1 MNFDGFVTGAVVCEL
16 QKALTGGRIE
26 KIYQPEADELVFH
39 IHSGGI
45 KHRLYLS
52 ASGGHARLHLL
63 KEKEYGNPQTPFSFC
78 MLLRKHL
85 QGGRIAGIRQVES
98 ERIIQIDVNHP
109 DEMGYSVDK
118 QLVIEIM
125 GKHSNISAVDLSTGR
140 ILDSIRRVG
149 IDVNRYR
156 QLLPGLPYLPPPSQ
170 EKQSFYEL
178 TEASLAD
185 LLTLRADDPAKALLS
200 GIQGVG
206 PLVSEEIVERAV
218 LASVKEEV
226 SAVDLYPVLKEMVS
240 SIQSDTPAPVVYVDA
255 EHSPLAYHMF
265 PLALYRSQG
274 SPLSFQ
280 SPSEAV
286 EYFYSHRTATNRTK
300 QKATDLH
307 RTVGTALDKMCL
319 KKQRLS
325 EDLLVAEDGE
335 SYRIFGE
342 LLTANLHR
350 LSSGEAT
357 VEVHDYYT
365 DQPISIPLDPR
376 LTPAQNAQKYYR
388 KYSKMKTAK
397 IEKKIQMEETD
408 VAIQYLESVTTFLNQ
423 AEIPEEIDAIRDE
436 LTEGGY
442 LRRRKAGSRLPAS
455 RLKPQTFISSDGFHI
470 LVGRNNKENDQLTF
484 KTADKKDLWLHV
496 KDIPGSHVILVVE
509 GKPPT
514 EVAILEAAAIAAY
527 YSKARL
533 SANVPVDYTKV
544 RYVKKPSGAKPGM
557 VIFTDNRT
565 VFVNPHPGTP
575 L

>member
-1 MNFDGFVTGAVVCEL
+1 MNFDGFVTGAVVNEL
-16 QKALTGGRIE
+16 HKELAGGRIE

-39 IHSGGI
+39 IHSGGN

-52 ASGGHARLHLL
+52 ANGGHARLHLL
-63 KEKEYGNPQTPFSFC
+63 KEKESGNPQTPFSFC

-98 ERIIQIDVNHP
+98 ERIVQIDVNHP

-118 QLVIEIM
+118 RLIVEIM
-125 GKHSNISAVDLSTGR
+125 GKHSNITAVELLNGK
-140 ILDSIRRVG
+140 ILDSIRRIG

-156 QLLPGLPYLPPPSQ
+156 QLMPGLSYLPPPSQ
-170 EKQSFYEL
+170 GKKSFYEL
-178 TEASLAD
+178 SEDSLSA
-185 LLTLRADDPAKALLS
+185 LLKGHAGDPAKALLS
-200 GIQGVG
+200 GIEGVG
-206 PLVSEEIVERAV
+206 PLLAGEIVERAV
-218 LASVKEEV
+218 LASANEDVT
-226 SAVDLYPVLKEMVS
+226 AGDIYPVLMEMVS
-240 SIQSDTPAPVVYVDA
+240 SIRSEAVSPVVYTD
-255 EHSPLAYHMF
+255 EGNSPIAYHMF

-274 SPLSFQ
+274 TPVSFQ

-286 EYFYSHRTATNRTK
+286 EYFYSHRTATNRTR

-307 RTVGTALDKMCL
+307 RTVDTALNKLYL
-319 KKQRLS
+319 KKQRLA
-325 EDLLVAEDGE
+325 EDLLAAEDGD
-335 SYRIFGE
+335 SFRIFGE
-342 LLTANLHR
+342 LLTANLHQ
-350 LSSGEAT
+350 LSSGEAL

-365 DQPISIPLDPR
+365 DLPVAIPLDPR

-388 KYSKMKTAK
+388 RYTKMKTAK
-397 IEKKIQMEETD
+397 LEKTIQMDETGT
-408 VAIQYLESVTTFLNQ
+408 AIAYLESVTTFLQQ
-423 AEIPEEIDAIRDE
+423 AETPEEIDAIRDE

-455 RLKPQTFISSDGFHI
+455 RLKPMTFLSSDGFHI

-484 KTADKKDLWLHV
+484 KTADKRDIWLHV
-496 KDIPGSHVILVVE
+496 KDSPGSHVILAVE

-527 YSKARL
+527 YSKARQ

-565 VFVNPHPGTP
+565 VFVDPHPGTP

>member
-16 QKALTGGRIE
+16 QKALIGGRIE

-39 IHSGGI
+39 IHSGAN

-63 KEKEYGNPQTPFSFC
+63 KEKEQGNPQTPFAFC

-98 ERIIQIDVNHP
+98 ERIVQIDVNHP

-118 QLVIEIM
+118 RLVVEIM

-156 QLLPGLPYLPPPSQ
+156 QLLPGLPYMPPPSQ
-170 EKQSFYEL
+170 GKESFYEL
-178 TEASLAD
+178 TEASLAA
-185 LLTLRADDPAKALLS
+185 LLSIRTGDPAKALLS

-218 LASVKEEV
+218 LASAGEEV

-240 SIQSDTPAPVVYVDA
+240 SIQSEIASPVVYLDA
-255 EHSPLAYHMF
+255 GNSPIAYHMF

-274 SPLSFQ
+274 TPLSFQ

-286 EYFYSHRTATNRTK
+286 EYFYSHRTATNRTR

-307 RTVGTALDKMCL
+307 RTVDAALDKLYL

-325 EDLLVAEDGE
+325 EDMIAAEDGE
-335 SYRIFGE
+335 SFRIFGE
-342 LLTANLHR
+342 LLTANLHQ
-350 LSSGEAT
+350 LSSGET
-357 VEVHDYYT
+357 FVEVNDYYT
-365 DQPISIPLDPR
+365 DLPVAIPLDPR

-397 IEKKIQMEETD
+397 IEKRIQIAETD
-408 VAIQYLESVTTFLNQ
+408 IAIEYLESVTTFLNQ
-423 AEIPEEIDAIRDE
+423 AETPEEIDAIRDE

-442 LRRRKAGSRLPAS
+442 LRRRKPGSRLPAS
-455 RLKPQTFISSDGFHI
+455 RLKPQTFVSGDGFRI

-484 KTADKKDLWLHV
+484 KTADKRDLWLHV

-514 EVAILEAAAIAAY
+514 ETAILEAAAIAAY

-565 VFVNPHPGTP
+565 VFVHPHSGTP